1 MNLGGVSD
9 SDMDKDDKLEITN
22 ETEDT
27 EKPEI
32 EEPAEEKPSEAG
44 LTEVSDSEMDQAKIV
59 DDQVLPS
66 SDTLLEESST
76 CENEDLKS
84 ILDRHVVVDLPLPEG
99 IIPLGKSELSTI
111 LEESAA
117 LGESK
122 EQTPIPEEEEEEE
135 EELEVEAEAEV
146 EAEEQSDAET
156 ELLEGDVEPVS
167 TIPEPVSEGYLPFYL
182 NQKSN

>member
-135 EELEVEAEAEV
+135 EELEVEAEAE
-146 EAEEQSDAET
+146 EQSDAET